1 MISSLQ
7 GTVDNKNVSF
17 LSLQLGCDH
26 ALLMKHVRF
35 GGEKQGRE
43 LSIIPRKKEETY
55 LFM

>member
-7 GTVDNKNVSF
+7 GTVDDKNVSF